1 MIYFVH
7 FVAGAMQST
16 MSPMNF
22 AQEIKKLNQR
32 QRQAV
37 EAIEG
42 PVMVVA
48 GPGTGKT
55 QILTLRIA
63 NILKTAQVEPENIL
77 AITFTESGVAAMRKR
92 LAELIGSEAYGV
104 VITTFHAFCNNIIR
118 EHPEGFPRII
128 GAKAMTEVEQ
138 FEILEQVITKSK
150 LKILRPFG
158 ESLFYIKDIAKAVD
172 ELKRE
177 NVSPEEFAKIAKAG
191 LKDAE
196 NDPEAYHEKGKFK
209 GQLKGE
215 AAREIKRAQKNVEL
229 AQVYDEY
236 QAALTKQ
243 KRYDYTDMIM
253 EVVRVLAVDRDLRF
267 EIQETYQYVLV
278 DEHQDTNN
286 AQNKLLEL
294 IMSFHKDPNLFVVGD
309 AKQAIYRFQG
319 ASLENFLYFKKL
331 YPRAQLIEL
340 TDNYRSTQHILDAA
354 ASVTR
359 ADQIELTARAKLP
372 KRDILVAALSGEPA
386 EQYFIAKHISE
397 RLASGVSPHEI
408 ALLYRN
414 NKDALA
420 IATMLERLNIPF
432 TIESAQNIF
441 DDPEIKKLRTL
452 LTAIAKFGNHEF
464 LAVLLYADFLKIDPL
479 DAHRVVAYATTAN
492 RKSQSAKRQ
501 NETIRRLS
509 IYDIIKSPFLLK
521 DAGVGNPESFLKLYE
536 NLSRWRSA
544 AQYHSA
550 AEVFENA
557 VQESGFL
564 GSILA
569 KQNSVDI
576 LHKLNVFFDELKDL
590 AEQRGELAL
599 REFVEYLDMLDEHEL
614 LIKRVPAAH
623 RQIGR
628 VRLMTAH
635 ASKGQE
641 FDYVYII
648 GAVDGH
654 WGNKR
659 KIERLKLPRK
669 VYSLVEREAG
679 EELDDDRNLFYV
691 ALTRARKEV
700 VISYAKAAAS
710 GKEQIVSEFVS
721 DIKSELLE
729 QISVE
734 AYEQELVSKPQLV
747 YQKPQAGQHR
757 IKEKEFVRELFMER
771 GLSVT
776 HLNNY
781 LECPWKYFFT
791 NLIRIPEAK
800 NKHMMYGSAVHEALE
815 TLFNS
820 FDPVRS
826 DGRQGPASNGARAN
840 SKKVL
845 LDAFKAALKKQPFAK
860 GEFDEALAKG
870 EKALSGYFN
879 QYSKSWRNKV
889 LPEFD
894 VPGVQFAKD
903 IVLNGKIDKLEI
915 LDSRNNVNVVDYKT
929 GKAPARHSYAQALAG
944 EKSRVLN
951 DSQRKAANYRRQ
963 LAFYSLL
970 LSLYK
975 KGKYKM
981 KTGEID
987 FIEPDEKGRY
997 HKEQFVIDAKE
1008 VAELEREIKRVA
1020 DEILELKFWDKEC
1033 GEKDCKY
1040 CELRSFI

>member
-1 MIYFVH
+1 
-7 FVAGAMQST
+7 
-16 MSPMNF
+16 
-22 AQEIKKLNQR
+22 
-32 QRQAV
+32 
-37 EAIEG
+37 
-42 PVMVVA
+42 MVVA

-104 VITTFHAFCNNIIR
+104 TITTFHAFCNNIIR
-118 EHPEGFPRII
+118 EHPESFPRII
-128 GAKAMTEVEQ
+128 GSTPMTEVDQMKVLEAQ
-138 FEILEQVITKSK
+138 IAKRKAPILK
-150 LKILRPFG
+150 PFG
-158 ESLFYIKDIAKAVD
+158 EPLFYVKDIAKAID

-177 NVSPEEFAKIAKAG
+177 NISPEQFAKIAKQE

-196 NDPEAYHEKGKFK
+196 NDPEAYHAKGKFK
-209 GQLKGE
+209 GRLKGE
-215 AAREIKRAQKNVEL
+215 YARAIKHAQKNIEL
-229 AQVYDEY
+229 AQIYEAY
-236 QAALTKQ
+236 QQALTKQ

-253 EVVRVLAVDRDLRF
+253 EAVKVLGSKEGVRFGLLF
-267 EIQETYQYVLV
+267 ELQEKYQYVLV

-331 YPRAQLIEL
+331 YPRAKLIEL

-354 ASVTR
+354 HSITRVDEIKLIAR
-359 ADQIELTARAKLP
+359 ADHP
-372 KRDILVAALSGEPA
+372 KREILTAALSSDVA
-386 EQYFIAKHISE
+386 EQYFVAKHVSE

-408 ALLYRN
+408 AVLYRN
-414 NKDALA
+414 NKDVLP
-420 IATMLERLNIPF
+420 IAMMLERLNIPF

-464 LAVLLYADFLKIDPL
+464 LAVLLYADFLGIDAL
-479 DAHRVVAYATTAN
+479 DAHRVIAYA
-492 RKSQSAKRQ
+492 RRPRPQSVIASTRS
-501 NETIRRLS
+501 NPSPHPTRPLS
-509 IYDIIKSPFLLK
+509 IYDVLKSPQLLK
-521 DAGVGNPESFLKLYE
+521 AAGVENPQPFLKLYE

-544 AQYHSA
+544 AQYHGA
-550 AEVFENA
+550 GEVFEIA

-564 GSILA
+564 AHILS
-569 KQNSVDI
+569 KQNGVDI

-590 AEQRGELAL
+590 TEQRGSLVL
-599 REFVEYLDMLDEHEL
+599 QEFVEYLDMLDEHEL

-659 KIERLKLPRK
+659 KVEMLKLPRSI
-669 VYSLVEREAG
+669 YSPSVIPKPRDLAPSDS
-679 EELDDDRNLFYV
+679 DDDRNLFYV

-700 VISYAKAAAS
+700 VISYAEAAAS
-710 GKEQIVSEFVS
+710 GKEQLPSEFVA
-721 DIKSELLE
+721 DIKSELIE
-729 QISVE
+729 QVSVE
-734 AYEQELVSKPQLV
+734 SYEGDLVTMPQLI
-747 YQKPQAGQHR
+747 YQKPTAGQHR
-757 IKEKEFVRELFMER
+757 IKEKEFVSELFLER

-781 LECPWKYFFT
+781 LDCPWKYFFV
-791 NLIRIPEAK
+791 NLLRIPEHK

-815 TLFNS
+815 VFFNS
-820 FDPVRS
+820 
-826 DGRQGPASNGARAN
+826 
-840 SKKVL
+840 SKRTKKAL
-845 LDAFKAALKKQPFAK
+845 LDAFKDALKKQPFAK
-860 GEFDEALAKG
+860 GEYDESLAKG

-879 QYSKSWRNKV
+879 QYYKTWGKKV
-889 LPEFD
+889 LPEFNI
-894 VPGVQFAKD
+894 PGVQLTKNV
-903 IVLNGKIDKLEI
+903 VLNGKIDRIDL
-915 LDSRNNVNVVDYKT
+915 LPTTHYQLHTLPVNVVDYKT
-929 GKAPARHSYAQALAG
+929 GKP
-944 EKSRVLN
+944 KSRAELEGKTKDAN
-951 DSQRKAANYRRQ
+951 GNYRRQ
-963 LAFYSLL
+963 LVFYSLL

-975 KGKYKM
+975 NGKYKM

-987 FIEPDEKGRY
+987 FVEPDEKGRY

-1008 VAELEREIKRVA
+1008 VSQLRKDIGSVA
-1020 DEILELKFWDKEC
+1020 DEILNLKFWEKKCDDKNC
-1033 GEKDCKY
+1033 RY
-1040 CELRSFI
+1040 CELRSFIA